1 MATEINKIIGC
12 VLAIV
17 ILLILVL
24 VIIMSVNVWE
34 SNMGKS
40 SKYITT
46 FLLGLAFFV
55 STGGLTQI
63 ALKCRTSI
71 PNIKVN
77 NNEEVL
83 I

>member
-1 MATEINKIIGC
+1 MVEKINKIIGC
-12 VLAIV
+12 VLAII
-17 ILLILVL
+17 ILLILIL

-63 ALKCRTSI
+63 VLKCRSSKSK
-71 PNIKVN
+71 NISN
-77 NNEEVL
+77 NSEIL